1 MGAVNMIV
9 NDVKVNRKPF
19 PPINTRNRVR
29 QPGADKLRV
38 PFKATTVGRLLNSIR
53 PGNSPALLLG
63 ECADGLPFLI
73 KLGDPFMGAALIGC
87 ERSTGKT
94 HHLQVLAESAVK
106 LNPPSALQIGII
118 TFKPGEWQFWERKP
132 ENKKYLQGI
141 FAWYDPWAEVLIKN
155 LTELAETRY
164 DGAKTGAQ
172 IVLILDDLGFVEELS
187 YEAQVNLRWL
197 LEYGAQAGIFVVASI
212 NSGQLDR
219 FRFWV
224 EPFRTR
230 IVGRI
235 TDKIVAET
243 LTLRKNSAV
252 DALEPGMFRVWTC
265 SKWRT
270 YRLPL
275 LGD

>member
-1 MGAVNMIV
+1 MGAINMIV

-19 PPINTRNRVR
+19 SPIKSRNRVR
-29 QPGADKLRV
+29 QPGVDKPRV
-38 PFKATTVGRLLNSIR
+38 PLKATTVGRLLISIR
-53 PGNSPALLLG
+53 QINSPALLLG
-63 ECADGLPFLI
+63 ECADGLPFI
-73 KLGDPFMGAALIGC
+73 IELGDPFMGAALIGC
-87 ERSTGKT
+87 ERSMGKT

-106 LNPPSALQIGII
+106 LNPPSALQIGVI

-132 ENKKYLQGI
+132 GNKKYLQGI
-141 FAWYDPWAEVLIKN
+141 FAWYDPWAKVLIKN
-155 LTELAETRY
+155 LAELAETRY
-164 DGAKTGAQ
+164 DGAKTDAQ
-172 IVLILDDLGFVEELS
+172 VVLILDDLGFVEELS

-197 LEYGAQAGIFVVASI
+197 LEYGAQAGVFVVASI
-212 NSGQLDR
+212 NADQADR

-235 TDKIVAET
+235 TDEFAAEK

-252 DALEPGMFRVWTC
+252 DALEPGMFRVWTG
-265 SKWRT
+265 SDWRT

>member
-19 PPINTRNRVR
+19 SPIKSRNRVR
-29 QPGADKLRV
+29 QPGVDKPRV
-38 PFKATTVGRLLNSIR
+38 PLKATTVGRLLISIR
-53 PGNSPALLLG
+53 QINSPALLLG
-63 ECADGLPFLI
+63 ECADGLPFI
-73 KLGDPFMGAALIGC
+73 IELGDPFMGAALIGC
-87 ERSTGKT
+87 ERSMGKT

-106 LNPPSALQIGII
+106 LNPPSALQIGVI

-132 ENKKYLQGI
+132 GNKKYLQGI
-141 FAWYDPWAEVLIKN
+141 FAWYDPWAKVLIKN
-155 LTELAETRY
+155 LAELAETRY
-164 DGAKTGAQ
+164 DGAKTDAQ
-172 IVLILDDLGFVEELS
+172 VVLILDDLGFVEELS

-197 LEYGAQAGIFVVASI
+197 LEYGAQAGVFVVASI
-212 NSGQLDR
+212 NADQADR

-235 TDKIVAET
+235 TDEFAAEK

-252 DALEPGMFRVWTC
+252 DALEPGMFRVWTG
-265 SKWRT
+265 SDWRT

>member
-1 MGAVNMIV
+1 MGAINMIV

-19 PPINTRNRVR
+19 SPIKSRNRVR
-29 QPGADKLRV
+29 QPGVDKPRV
-38 PFKATTVGRLLNSIR
+38 PLKATTVGRLLISIR
-53 PGNSPALLLG
+53 QINSPALLLG
-63 ECADGLPFLI
+63 ECADGLPFI
-73 KLGDPFMGAALIGC
+73 IELGDPFMGAALIGC
-87 ERSTGKT
+87 ERSMGKT

-106 LNPPSALQIGII
+106 LNPPSALQIGVI

-132 ENKKYLQGI
+132 GNKKYLQGI
-141 FAWYDPWAEVLIKN
+141 FAWYDPWAEGLIKN
-155 LTELAETRY
+155 LAELAETRY

-172 IVLILDDLGFVEELS
+172 VVLILDDLGFVEELS

-197 LEYGAQAGIFVVASI
+197 LEYGAQAGVFVVASI
-212 NSGQLDR
+212 NAGQADR

-235 TDKIVAET
+235 TDEFAAEK

-252 DALEPGMFRVWTC
+252 DALEPGMFRVWTG
-265 SKWRT
+265 SDWRT

>member
-19 PPINTRNRVR
+19 SPIKSRNRVR
-29 QPGADKLRV
+29 QPGVDKPRV
-38 PFKATTVGRLLNSIR
+38 PLKATTVGRLLISIR
-53 PGNSPALLLG
+53 QINSPALLLG
-63 ECADGLPFLI
+63 ECADGLPFI
-73 KLGDPFMGAALIGC
+73 IELGDPFMGAALIGC
-87 ERSTGKT
+87 ERSMGKT

-106 LNPPSALQIGII
+106 LNPPSALQIGVI

-132 ENKKYLQGI
+132 GNKKYLQGI
-141 FAWYDPWAEVLIKN
+141 FAWYDPWAEGLIKN
-155 LTELAETRY
+155 LAELAETRY
-164 DGAKTGAQ
+164 DGAKTDAQ
-172 IVLILDDLGFVEELS
+172 VVLILDDLGFVEELS

-197 LEYGAQAGIFVVASI
+197 LEYGAQAGVFVVASI
-212 NSGQLDR
+212 NAGQADR

-235 TDKIVAET
+235 TDEFAAEK

-252 DALEPGMFRVWTC
+252 DALEPGMFRVWTG
-265 SKWRT
+265 SDWRT

>member
-1 MGAVNMIV
+1 MGAINMIV

-19 PPINTRNRVR
+19 SPIKSRNRVR
-29 QPGADKLRV
+29 QPGVDKPRV
-38 PFKATTVGRLLNSIR
+38 PLKATTVGRLLISIR
-53 PGNSPALLLG
+53 QINSPALLLG
-63 ECADGLPFLI
+63 ECADGLPFI
-73 KLGDPFMGAALIGC
+73 IELGDPFMGAALIGC
-87 ERSTGKT
+87 ERSMGKT

-106 LNPPSALQIGII
+106 LNPPSALQIGVI

-132 ENKKYLQGI
+132 GNKKYLQGI
-141 FAWYDPWAEVLIKN
+141 FAWYDPWAKVLIKN
-155 LTELAETRY
+155 LAELAETRY

-172 IVLILDDLGFVEELS
+172 VVLILDDLGFVEELS

-197 LEYGAQAGIFVVASI
+197 LEYGAQAGVFVVASI
-212 NSGQLDR
+212 NADQADR

-235 TDKIVAET
+235 TDEFAAEK

-252 DALEPGMFRVWTC
+252 DALEPGMFRVWTG
-265 SKWRT
+265 SDWRT

>member
-19 PPINTRNRVR
+19 SLIKTRNRVR
-29 QPGADKLRV
+29 QPGVDKPRV
-38 PFKATTVGRLLNSIR
+38 PLKATTVGRLLISIR
-53 PGNSPALLLG
+53 QINSPALLLG
-63 ECADGLPFLI
+63 ECADGLPFI
-73 KLGDPFMGAALIGC
+73 IELGDPFMGAALIGC
-87 ERSTGKT
+87 ERSMGKT

-106 LNPPSALQIGII
+106 LNPPSALQIGVI

-132 ENKKYLQGI
+132 GNKKYLQGI
-141 FAWYDPWAEVLIKN
+141 FAWYDPWAEGLIKN
-155 LTELAETRY
+155 LAELAETRY

-172 IVLILDDLGFVEELS
+172 VVLILDDLGFVEELS

-197 LEYGAQAGIFVVASI
+197 LEYGAQAGVFVVASI
-212 NSGQLDR
+212 NAGQADR

-235 TDKIVAET
+235 TDEFAAET

-252 DALEPGMFRVWTC
+252 DALEPGMFRVWT
-265 SKWRT
+265 SSDWRT

>member
-1 MGAVNMIV
+1 MGAINMIV

-19 PPINTRNRVR
+19 SPIKSRNRVR
-29 QPGADKLRV
+29 QPGVDKPRV
-38 PFKATTVGRLLNSIR
+38 PLKATTVGRLLISIR
-53 PGNSPALLLG
+53 QINSPALLLG
-63 ECADGLPFLI
+63 ECADGLPFI
-73 KLGDPFMGAALIGC
+73 IELGDPFMGAALIGC
-87 ERSTGKT
+87 ERSMGKT

-106 LNPPSALQIGII
+106 LNPPSALQIGVI

-132 ENKKYLQGI
+132 GNKKYLQGI
-141 FAWYDPWAEVLIKN
+141 FAWYDPWAKVLIKN
-155 LTELAETRY
+155 LAELAETRY
-164 DGAKTGAQ
+164 DGAKTDAQ
-172 IVLILDDLGFVEELS
+172 VVLILDDLGFVEELS

-197 LEYGAQAGIFVVASI
+197 LEYGAQAGVFVVASI
-212 NSGQLDR
+212 NAGQADR

-235 TDKIVAET
+235 TDEFAAEK

-252 DALEPGMFRVWTC
+252 DALEPGMFRVWTG
-265 SKWRT
+265 SDWRT

>member
-1 MGAVNMIV
+1 MGAINMIV

-19 PPINTRNRVR
+19 SPIKSRNRVR
-29 QPGADKLRV
+29 QPGVDKPRV
-38 PFKATTVGRLLNSIR
+38 PLKATTVGRLLISIR
-53 PGNSPALLLG
+53 QINSPALLLG
-63 ECADGLPFLI
+63 ECADGLPFI
-73 KLGDPFMGAALIGC
+73 IELGDPFMGAALIGC
-87 ERSTGKT
+87 ERSMGKT

-106 LNPPSALQIGII
+106 LNPPSALQIGVI

-132 ENKKYLQGI
+132 GNKKYLQGI
-141 FAWYDPWAEVLIKN
+141 FAWYDPWAEGLIKN
-155 LTELAETRY
+155 LAELAETRY
-164 DGAKTGAQ
+164 DGAKTDAQ
-172 IVLILDDLGFVEELS
+172 VVLILDDLGFVEELS

-197 LEYGAQAGIFVVASI
+197 LEYGAQAGVFVVASI
-212 NSGQLDR
+212 NAGQADR

-235 TDKIVAET
+235 TDEFAAEK

-252 DALEPGMFRVWTC
+252 DALEPGMFRVWTG
-265 SKWRT
+265 SDWRT

>member
-1 MGAVNMIV
+1 MGAINMIV

-19 PPINTRNRVR
+19 SPIKSRNRVR
-29 QPGADKLRV
+29 QPGVDKPRV
-38 PFKATTVGRLLNSIR
+38 PLKATTVGRLLISIR
-53 PGNSPALLLG
+53 QINSPALLLG
-63 ECADGLPFLI
+63 ECADGLPFI
-73 KLGDPFMGAALIGC
+73 IELGDPFMGAALIGC
-87 ERSTGKT
+87 ERSMGKT

-106 LNPPSALQIGII
+106 LNPPSALQIGVI

-132 ENKKYLQGI
+132 GNKKYLQGI

-155 LTELAETRY
+155 LAELAETRY
-164 DGAKTGAQ
+164 DGAKTDAQ
-172 IVLILDDLGFVEELS
+172 VVLILDDLGFVEELS

-197 LEYGAQAGIFVVASI
+197 LEYGAQAGVFVVASI
-212 NSGQLDR
+212 NAGQADR

-235 TDKIVAET
+235 TDEFAAET

-252 DALEPGMFRVWTC
+252 DALEPGMFRVWTG
-265 SKWRT
+265 SDWRT

>member
-1 MGAVNMIV
+1 MGAINMIV

-19 PPINTRNRVR
+19 SPIKSRNRVR
-29 QPGADKLRV
+29 QPGVDKPRV
-38 PFKATTVGRLLNSIR
+38 PLKATTVGRLLISIR
-53 PGNSPALLLG
+53 QINSPALLLG
-63 ECADGLPFLI
+63 ECADGLPFI
-73 KLGDPFMGAALIGC
+73 IELGDPFMGAALIGC
-87 ERSTGKT
+87 ERSMGKT

-106 LNPPSALQIGII
+106 LNPPSALQIGVI

-132 ENKKYLQGI
+132 GNKKYLQGI
-141 FAWYDPWAEVLIKN
+141 FAWYDPWAEGLIKN
-155 LTELAETRY
+155 LAELAETRY

-172 IVLILDDLGFVEELS
+172 VVLILDDLGFVEELS

-197 LEYGAQAGIFVVASI
+197 LEYGAQAGVFVVASI
-212 NSGQLDR
+212 NADQADR

-235 TDKIVAET
+235 TDEFAAEK

-252 DALEPGMFRVWTC
+252 DALEPGMFRVWTG
-265 SKWRT
+265 SDWRT

>member
-1 MGAVNMIV
+1 MGAINMVV

-19 PPINTRNRVR
+19 SQIKSRNRVR
-29 QPGADKLRV
+29 QPGVDKPRV
-38 PFKATTVGRLLNSIR
+38 PPKATTVGRLLNSIR
-53 PGNSPALLLG
+53 QGNSPALLLG
-63 ECADGLPFLI
+63 ECADGLPFI
-73 KLGDPFMGAALIGC
+73 IELGDPFMGAALIGC
-87 ERSTGKT
+87 ERSMGKT

-106 LNPPSALQIGII
+106 LNPPSALQIGVI

-132 ENKKYLQGI
+132 GNKKYLQGI
-141 FAWYDPWAEVLIKN
+141 FAWYDPWAEGLIKN
-155 LTELAETRY
+155 LAELAETRY

-172 IVLILDDLGFVEELS
+172 VVLILDDLGFVEELS

-197 LEYGAQAGIFVVASI
+197 LEYGAQAGVFVVASI
-212 NSGQLDR
+212 NADQADR

-235 TDKIVAET
+235 TDEFAAET

-252 DALEPGMFRVWTC
+252 DALEPGMFRVWTG
-265 SKWRT
+265 SDWRT